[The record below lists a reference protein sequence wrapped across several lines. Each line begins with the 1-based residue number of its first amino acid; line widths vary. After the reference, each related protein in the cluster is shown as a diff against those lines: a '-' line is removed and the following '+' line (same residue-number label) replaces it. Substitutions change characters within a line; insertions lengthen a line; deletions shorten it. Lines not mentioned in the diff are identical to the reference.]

1 MSRLTDNPAL
11 ALRAALAPHTAG
23 CFLRWDR
30 RARALLVSDAPRRG
44 VTAPGRLGAER
55 PAARVDGGR
64 PPAYRPERGG
74 LCAPAVAGGRRS
86 RGRLADGL
94 V

>member
-30 RARALLVSDAPRRG
+30 RARALLVSDAPRR
-44 VTAPGRLGAER
+44 A
-55 PAARVDGGR
+55 
-64 PPAYRPERGG
+64 
-74 LCAPAVAGGRRS
+74 
-86 RGRLADGL
+86 
-94 V
+94 